1 MPARSKRST
10 TRLPRHG
17 NALVSV
23 TVRDANGFLHRYDDI
38 ETDLGAVQEALAIMQ
53 LKSAE
58 MDAAHRSAMGA

>member
-1 MPARSKRST
+1 M

-58 MDAAHRSAMGA
+58 MSAAHRDAMGA